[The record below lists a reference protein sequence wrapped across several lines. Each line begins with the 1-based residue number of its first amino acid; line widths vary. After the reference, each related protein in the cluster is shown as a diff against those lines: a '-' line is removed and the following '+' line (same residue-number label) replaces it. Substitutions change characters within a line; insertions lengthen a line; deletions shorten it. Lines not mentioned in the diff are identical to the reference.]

1 MSTSLEE
8 VEAELGAQSKGMFR
22 SLRVRNYRLYASGQ
36 LISVTGT
43 WMQRVAQDWL
53 VLELTNSSVML
64 GLVTAF
70 QFAPSLLVGLWG
82 GALSDRFDKRI
93 LLLTTQTAIALCA
106 LALGLLDLTG
116 LVATWQVMVLAAA
129 IGFIG
134 AVDTP
139 ARQSFA
145 VEMVGRNDLA
155 NAVGINSTIFNIGRV
170 VGPVAAGVTISQ
182 VGTGWAFIANAVSGI
197 GALTALAL
205 MRSSE
210 LHPTPHLVRAPGQL
224 REAITYVRGRSDLV
238 LPMILVFIVG
248 TFGLN
253 FQITAALLAKQ
264 VFHRG
269 ADGFGLLSA
278 FFAAGACIGALIAAR
293 RQVRPSSTFLVCA
306 AVAFGTLEAVV
317 GFMPTFGATL
327 ALLVPTGILMLL
339 FTTGTGASIQLGADA
354 IMRGRV
360 TALYLMCL
368 LGGTPIGAVLIGSVA
383 SVLGPRWGM
392 IGGGTI
398 SAMAA
403 LAVGWL
409 MARRQNVTA
418 REVIGRLRD
427 QLRQKRGPVAVAVQ
441 VNA

>member
-1 MSTSLEE
+1 
-8 VEAELGAQSKGMFR
+8 MFR

-53 VLELTNSSVML
+53 VLELTNSGVML

-82 GALSDRFDKRI
+82 GALADRFDKRI
-93 LLLTTQTAIALCA
+93 LLLLTQAAIALCA
-106 LALGLLDLTG
+106 LTLGLLDLTG
-116 LVATWQVMVLAAA
+116 LVAAWQVMVLAAA

-182 VGTGWAFIANAVSGI
+182 VGTGWAFIANAISGI
-197 GALTALAL
+197 GVLTALTL

-224 REAITYVRGRSDLV
+224 RESITYVRGRSDLV
-238 LPMILVFIVG
+238 LPMVLVFIVG

-253 FQITAALLAKQ
+253 FQITAAILAKQ

-269 ADGFGLLSA
+269 AGGFGLLSA
-278 FFAAGACIGALIAAR
+278 FFAIGACIGALIATR
-293 RQVRPSSTFLVCA
+293 RQTRPSSTFLVGA
-306 AVAFGTLEAVV
+306 AVAFGTLEVIV
-317 GFMPTFGATL
+317 GLMPGFGATL
-327 ALLVPTGILMLL
+327 ALLIPTGILMLL

-368 LGGTPIGAVLIGSVA
+368 LGGTPIGAVLIGWIA
-383 SVLGPRWGM
+383 TVLGPRWGM
-392 IGGGTI
+392 IGGGAI
-398 SAMAA
+398 SAAAA
-403 LAVGWL
+403 LGVGWI

-418 REVIGRLRD
+418 REVIGRMRD
-427 QLRQKRGPVAVAVQ
+427 QVRQKRGPAALP
-441 VNA
+441 ARMSA

>member
-1 MSTSLEE
+1 
-8 VEAELGAQSKGMFR
+8 MFR
-22 SLRVRNYRLYASGQ
+22 SLRVRNYRLYATGQ

-53 VLELTNSSVML
+53 VLELTNSGVML

-82 GALSDRFDKRI
+82 GALADRFDKRI
-93 LLLTTQTAIALCA
+93 LLLLTQTAIALCA

-182 VGTGWAFIANAVSGI
+182 VGTGWAFIANAISGI
-197 GALTALAL
+197 AVVTALTL
-205 MRSSE
+205 MRSRE

-224 REAITYVRGRSDLV
+224 RESITYVRGRSDLV
-238 LPMILVFIVG
+238 LPMVLVFIVG

-253 FQITAALLAKQ
+253 FQITAAILAKQ

-278 FFAAGACIGALIAAR
+278 FFAIGACIGALIAAR
-293 RQVRPSSTFLVCA
+293 RQTRPSSTFLVGA
-306 AVAFGTLEAVV
+306 AVAFGTLEAIV
-317 GFMPTFGATL
+317 GLMPSFGATL
-327 ALLVPTGILMLL
+327 ALLIPTGILMLL

-368 LGGTPIGAVLIGSVA
+368 LGGTPIGAVLIGWIA
-383 SVLGPRWGM
+383 TVLGPRWGM
-392 IGGGTI
+392 IGGGGI
-398 SAMAA
+398 SAAAA
-403 LAVGWL
+403 LSVGWV

-418 REVIGRLRD
+418 REVIGRMRD
-427 QLRQKRGPVAVAVQ
+427 QVRQKRGPAALP
-441 VNA
+441 ARISA